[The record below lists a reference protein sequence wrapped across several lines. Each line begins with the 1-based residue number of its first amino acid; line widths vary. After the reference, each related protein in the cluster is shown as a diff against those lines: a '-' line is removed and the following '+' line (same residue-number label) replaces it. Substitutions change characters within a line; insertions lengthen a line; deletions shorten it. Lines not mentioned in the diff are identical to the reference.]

1 MVRHAVGSRLDG
13 YRWVS
18 VREAL
23 GLLKLDPVEE
33 FYAKPR
39 PFIGALEALGLL
51 KLDTPESVHQEGVDF
66 IMARHASWQSPEVVA
81 EDLAKYGFVLARS
94 WRR

>member
-1 MVRHAVGSRLDG
+1 MN
-13 YRWVS
+13 
-18 VREAL
+18 REEAIA
-23 GLLKLDPVEE
+23 KVAE

-51 KLDTPESVHQEGVDF
+51 KLDTPESVHQEGVEF
-66 IMARHASWQSPEVVA
+66 IASMAKHWHRSDVVA
-81 EDLAKYGFVLARS
+81 EDLAKFGFVLARS